1 MNTIVAMADNA
12 ASNIGGSFTP
22 PTNGVLEFLQVS
34 GLIDNVFTFIS
45 ILILCGFIFLLI
57 NRIVKTVIKFYRF
70 KFIISIDV
78 NYDELIATL
87 DNIISGSIS
96 DYVMLNGL
104 YEQYIGEQ
112 QEASLRQ
119 YVSNALDEQLSD
131 TFLKKLEF
139 IYNKD
144 AIPDLLARR
153 ILTTIS
159 IYVAKNNAAIKK

>member
-1 MNTIVAMADNA
+1 MNMQVCDNLSAADN
-12 ASNIGGSFTP
+12 IW
-22 PTNGVLEFLQVS
+22 EFLQFA
-34 GLIDNVFTFIS
+34 GLIDGLFSFVS
-45 ILILCGFIFLLI
+45 ILILCGFIFLLV
-57 NRIVKTVIKFYRF
+57 NRIVITIINFYRY

-78 NYDELIATL
+78 NYDELTSTL
-87 DNIISGSIS
+87 DTIITSSIT

-104 YEQYIGEQ
+104 YEQFIGEQ

-119 YVSNALDEQLSD
+119 YVSSALEEQLSD
-131 TFLKKLEF
+131 AFLQKLEI

>member
-1 MNTIVAMADNA
+1 MNTLLLADN
-12 ASNIGGSFTP
+12 NPCFDGPCTP
-22 PTNGVLEFLQVS
+22 PPPNGILEFLQVY
-34 GLIDNVFTFIS
+34 GLIDNIFTFVS

-57 NRIVKTVIKFYRF
+57 NRIVETVIRFYRF
-70 KFIISIDV
+70 KFVISVDV

-87 DNIISGSIS
+87 DNIISSSIS

-104 YEQYIGEQ
+104 YEQYIGEK
-112 QEASLRQ
+112 QEAGLRQ

-159 IYVAKNNAAIKK
+159 IYVAKNNAAMKK

>member
-1 MNTIVAMADNA
+1 MNTIALADNVPHL
-12 ASNIGGSFTP
+12 GGPFTP
-22 PTNGVLEFLQVS
+22 PPKGVLEFLQVS
-34 GLIDNVFTFIS
+34 GLIDNIFTFVS

-57 NRIVKTVIKFYRF
+57 NRIVETVIKFYRF

-78 NYDELIATL
+78 NYDELTATL
-87 DNIISGSIS
+87 DNIISSSIS

-104 YEQYIGEQ
+104 YEQYIGEK
-112 QEASLRQ
+112 QEAGLRQ

-159 IYVAKNNAAIKK
+159 IYVAKNNAAMKK

>member
-1 MNTIVAMADNA
+1 MNMQVCDNMTSIIQADN
-12 ASNIGGSFTP
+12 IW
-22 PTNGVLEFLQVS
+22 EFLQLS
-34 GLIDNVFTFIS
+34 GLIDNIFTFIS
-45 ILILCGFIFLLI
+45 LLILCGFIFLLV
-57 NRIVKTVIKFYRF
+57 NRIVITIIDFYRY

-78 NYDELIATL
+78 NYDELTSTL
-87 DNIISGSIS
+87 DTIITSSIT

-104 YEQYIGEQ
+104 YEQFIGEQ

-119 YVSNALDEQLSD
+119 YVSSALEEQLSD
-131 TFLKKLEF
+131 AFLQKLEI

>member
-1 MNTIVAMADNA
+1 MNMQVCDNLSEADN
-12 ASNIGGSFTP
+12 IW
-22 PTNGVLEFLQVS
+22 EFLQFA
-34 GLIDNVFTFIS
+34 GLIDSLFSFVS
-45 ILILCGFIFLLI
+45 ILILCGFIFLLV
-57 NRIVKTVIKFYRF
+57 NRIVITIISVSRY

-78 NYDELIATL
+78 NYDELTSVL
-87 DNIISGSIS
+87 DTIITSSIT

-104 YEQYIGEQ
+104 YEQFIGEQ

-119 YVSNALDEQLSD
+119 YVSSALEEQLSD
-131 TFLKKLEF
+131 AFLQKLEI

-159 IYVAKNNAAIKK
+159 IYVAKNNAATKK